1 MLDYNRTASMYT
13 TQYGF
18 LAEAEQFQKW
28 HRRTSQYKV
37 TKIDVTPGTDLTS
50 EPWKTA
56 AVTRL
61 VFGSER
67 PKYSFYNMG
76 WDADLATEIRVLLD
90 DENLYVAFDAAE
102 PVLDAALKKGDRVG
116 VKLYLGVKC
125 VTSVFC
131 NPEGKVFSDAPNAK
145 VKIVESKRRWQAFL
159 TIPKASCKIP
169 LKGNVR
175 ALFFRTRQARGDS
188 PENKYIWSPRLGHW
202 SDHPAHRLG
211 VLIF

>member
-67 PKYSFYNMG
+67 PKFSFYNMG
-76 WDADLATEIRVLLD
+76 WDADLATEIRVLQD
-90 DENLYVAFDAAE
+90 DENLYVAFDAEE

-131 NPEGKVFSDAPNAK
+131 NPEGEVFSDAPNVRA
-145 VKIVESKRRWQAFL
+145 KIVESKGRWQAFL

-188 PENKYIWSPRLGHW
+188 PEN
-202 SDHPAHRLG
+202 
-211 VLIF
+211 